1 MQKRTVRKKRLSTL
15 ERVIQRN
22 RQSILLQQPI
32 SRVAPILLKEL
43 SDVVKQHKQNAAK
56 KKAKN
61 EEPDTPILKK
71 QAPSLGYQ
79 FKGTIRE
86 TYALPVYESVNTY
99 ELYYGKG
106 NKKHIQANSYEEGK
120 NSTPDKEEDAHT
132 LNPEQASNTIQR
144 IIYGVLFGSR
154 ADISVEERE
163 RFANWRQFHKHL
175 RRMYEGEAH
184 YFSSTTKAI

>member
-1 MQKRTVRKKRLSTL
+1 MPRVIQKKQLSTL
-15 ERVIQRN
+15 ERVIKRN

-32 SRVAPILLKEL
+32 SRVAPMLLKEL
-43 SDVVKQHKQNAAK
+43 SDVVKQHKHIAAK
-56 KKAKN
+56 KKVKN
-61 EEPDTPILKK
+61 EEPETPTIKK
-71 QAPSLGYQ
+71 QASSLGYK

-86 TYALPVYESVNTY
+86 TYVLPVYESLNTY
-99 ELYYGKG
+99 ELYYGKESR
-106 NKKHIQANSYEEGK
+106 KHGQVHSYEEGK
-120 NSTPDKEEDAHT
+120 NSTPDKEDDAHT

-144 IIYGVLFGSR
+144 IIYGVLFGAR

-163 RFANWRQFHKHL
+163 RFANWRQFNKHL